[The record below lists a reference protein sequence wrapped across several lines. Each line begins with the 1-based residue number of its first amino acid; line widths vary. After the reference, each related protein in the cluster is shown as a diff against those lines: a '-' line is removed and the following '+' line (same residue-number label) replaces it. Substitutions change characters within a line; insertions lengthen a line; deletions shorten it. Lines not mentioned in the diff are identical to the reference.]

1 MMVGGYIF
9 LLGADEN
16 SYPDLLAMLICIIM
30 VIIVGAGLKNSMMLN
45 NVLNIANLIV
55 WAGIMVGGLFEIQPT
70 NWALSAAD
78 WNPDGKNLSAAEI
91 KMYGDGG
98 FLPFGWEGVMRGA
111 ATAFYAYI
119 GFDIIATTGEE
130 CKKEW
135 FNANILLTILYRLYR
150 GFRYLKKLGKPAVSY
165 SRSPISLHKYA
176 YISGLNILTIHFLKF
191 IQ

>member
-1 MMVGGYIF
+1 
-9 LLGADEN
+9 
-16 SYPDLLAMLICIIM
+16 MLICIIM

-78 WNPDGKNLSAAEI
+78 WNPDGKNLSAAER

-135 FNANILLTILYRLYR
+135 FNANIL
-150 GFRYLKKLGKPAVSY
+150 
-165 SRSPISLHKYA
+165 
-176 YISGLNILTIHFLKF
+176 
-191 IQ
+191 